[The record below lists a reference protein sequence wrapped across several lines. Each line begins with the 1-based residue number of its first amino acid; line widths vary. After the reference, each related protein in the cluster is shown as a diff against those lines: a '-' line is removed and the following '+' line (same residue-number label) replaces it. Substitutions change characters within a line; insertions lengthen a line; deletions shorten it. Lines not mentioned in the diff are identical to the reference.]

1 MFNEYLLI
9 EREKRRP
16 VYNSIVYH
24 KNTHNPSVY
33 WMGEWSLNYSVSI
46 WWSIMHSLK
55 CCCKVSIKILKKVND
70 IMVTKVTHEKAGNFI
85 EYLYYNYAKICIH
98 EQELEDKIK

>member
-1 MFNEYLLI
+1 
-9 EREKRRP
+9 
-16 VYNSIVYH
+16 
-24 KNTHNPSVY
+24 
-33 WMGEWSLNYSVSI
+33 
-46 WWSIMHSLK
+46 MHSLK